1 MFSGSIV
8 ALATPFLDGGEV
20 DYERLKKLID
30 FQIANGTK
38 GIVSMGTTGES
49 ATMSHEEDV
58 LITKFIVD
66 YVNRRVPVIAGTGS
80 NSTRE
85 AVSLTEAAKR
95 NKAAAALV
103 VVPYYNKP
111 TQEGLYQHYKYIAE
125 TVDIPVI
132 IYNVP
137 GRTGTSIA
145 PETVARLSKV
155 PNICGIKEASGAVD
169 NCMQI
174 LRLVSNFTVL
184 CGDDSITLP
193 MMALGAKG
201 VISVAANAIPERMAM
216 LCQYML
222 DNDYASA
229 RRIHYEC
236 LDLFRLIFIESNP
249 IPIKAALAMQGLMEE
264 RYRLP
269 LVPMDSENR
278 EKLRQCLAKLKVI

>member
-20 DYERLKKLID
+20 DYGRLEKLID
-30 FQIANGTK
+30 FQISNGTK
-38 GIVSMGTTGES
+38 AIVSMGTTGES
-49 ATMSHEEDV
+49 ATMSHEDDV
-58 LITKFIVD
+58 FVTKFIVD
-66 YVNRRVPVIAGTGS
+66 YVDGRVPVIAGTGS

-85 AVSLTEAAKR
+85 AVSLTVAAKS
-95 NKAAAALV
+95 NNADAALV

-125 TVDIPVI
+125 SVDIPVI

-137 GRTGTSIA
+137 GRTGVSIA
-145 PETVARLSKV
+145 PETVARLSEV

-174 LRLVSNFTVL
+174 LKLIPDFTVL

-201 VISVAANAIPERMAM
+201 VISVAANIIPDRMAE

-222 DNDYASA
+222 DNNYDLA
-229 RRIHYEC
+229 RNIHYEC
-236 LDLFRLIFIESNP
+236 LDLFKLIFVESNP
-249 IPIKAALAMQGLMEE
+249 IPIKAALAMKGFMEE
-264 RYRLP
+264 NYRLP
-269 LVPMDSENR
+269 LVPIGRDNR
-278 EKLRQCLAKLKVI
+278 EKLRQCLIKLGVI